1 MTRKVIIDCDPG
13 HDDIM
18 AILSCLANPEE
29 IEILGYT
36 TVCGN
41 NLVNQVTRNLCS
53 VLTHLGIEGKVA
65 VGYQEPIL
73 LKPEPQDAHGV
84 TGLDGPVLPEPKV
97 VPIEEH
103 ALEFMRQCLEENDKV
118 TIIALAPL
126 TNVAMLLK
134 TYPHLKEKI
143 ECITIMGGSLYSGN
157 IIERAEFNLYADPH
171 AAKIVFEAGVP
182 LVLSAIEICNE
193 VSIRHSE
200 IDALKGQGYVSD
212 LAHDLLQFFSEW
224 GRKRNY
230 TTSPIFD
237 LVPVM
242 HLLHPELF
250 EAKMCPVH
258 IVTHG
263 SYTRGMSVVNEQE
276 SDPEKCNT
284 LVLMHGDRDKFIE
297 YFIED
302 LKQLDKNYKK

>member
-1 MTRKVIIDCDPG
+1 MPRKVIIDCDPG

-18 AILSCLANPEE
+18 AILSCLAHPEA

-36 TVCGN
+36 CVCGN
-41 NLVNQVTRNLCS
+41 NLCAQVTENLCS
-53 VLTHLGIEGKVA
+53 VLTYLHLDGKVA
-65 VGYQEPIL
+65 KGYDEPLL
-73 LKPEPQDAHGV
+73 LKPEPQSAHGK
-84 TGLDGPVLPEPKV
+84 TGLDGPILPKPTLA
-97 VPIEEH
+97 PIKEH
-103 ALEFMRQCLEENDKV
+103 ALEFMRQCLEENDEKV

-143 ECITIMGGSLYSGN
+143 DCITIMGGSLYSGN

-171 AAKIVFEAGVP
+171 AADIVFEAGVP
-182 LVLSAIEICNE
+182 LVLSTIEICNE
-193 VSIRHSE
+193 LAIKHSE

-212 LAHDLLQFFSEW
+212 LVHDLLQYFSEW
-224 GRKRNY
+224 GRERGFS
-230 TTSPIFD
+230 TSPIFD

-250 EAKMCPVH
+250 EVKHCPVH

-263 SYTRGMSVVNEQE
+263 KYTRGMSVVNEQE
-276 SDPEKCNT
+276 NDPTKCNT
-284 LVLMHGDRDKFIE
+284 VVLMHGNRDQFID
-297 YFIED
+297 YFLADI
-302 LKQLDKNYKK
+302 KYLDKKY